1 MVMGSGLEALQQR
14 VCSHWSYRPWIRA
27 NVCDGDE
34 TSSNFAQ
41 LNELREGFARKKLP
55 ARACGPGTATGSENH
70 YIRKYSNRIFAT
82 SIATA
87 VGICALITAYLSGS
101 SSNAAGIRL

>member
-1 MVMGSGLEALQQR
+1 L
-14 VCSHWSYRPWIRA
+14 IRA

-41 LNELREGFARKKLP
+41 LNELREGFCPQKAARRSL
-55 ARACGPGTATGSENH
+55 RAGRCI
-70 YIRKYSNRIFAT
+70 YIRKYSNRIFTT